1 MCSGQITFVFCLVL
15 GAMGVAEDVN
25 ARTIPQDDIDV
36 IQKQQNEIQR
46 RNETGRRLI
55 EFEE

>member
-1 MCSGQITFVFCLVL
+1 MFWANKVCVFLVL
-15 GAMGVAEDVN
+15 GAIGAAEDVN

>member
-1 MCSGQITFVFCLVL
+1 
-15 GAMGVAEDVN
+15 MGVAEDVN